1 MMKPMKTNSFVARTR
16 RFQLSNGVTLLV
28 LENPAN
34 PTVSLAGSMR
44 AGEYFSPAGKDSL
57 AGITASML
65 GKGTRRRSKLEI
77 AEELESAGARVG
89 LSSNTFTVS
98 VSGLSLSRDL
108 PMIVSTLAEELRE
121 PAFPAEEFEKMR
133 QRIIASIQEEQD
145 DTRVRA
151 YDRMTQ
157 LVFPEGNPFH
167 QTPPEKAIGQIE
179 SITIDDIREFHQ
191 RFYGPSSMILAVV
204 GDVKADDA
212 YAMFEEK
219 LGKWQGAPEAVID
232 ITETPLQP
240 AAIRETVVM
249 KDKPNADVVIGHASR
264 LRRSSPDFIAARIAN
279 NALGQSTLSSRLG
292 LKVRDEMGLT
302 YGINSSFAES
312 GIGDGPF
319 VITVTVAPENIS
331 LAVDATVEI
340 VNDYIT
346 NGIREDEL
354 KDEQSSII
362 GSFKIGLATNGGLA
376 SQLAA
381 SELFGLGV
389 KYLDEYPS
397 LVSAITKSEVD
408 EAIRK
413 YIHPEVAT
421 TVVAGTI

>member
-1 MMKPMKTNSFVARTR
+1 MKNNSFVARVKH
-16 RFQLSNGVTLLV
+16 FQLSNGITLLI

-34 PTVSLAGSMR
+34 PTVSIAGSMR

-57 AGITASML
+57 ASITASML

-77 AEELESAGARVG
+77 AEEMESAGARVG
-89 LSSNTFTVS
+89 LSSNTFTAS
-98 VSGLSLSRDL
+98 VSGLSINRDL

-121 PAFPAEEFEKMR
+121 PAFPGEELDKMR
-133 QRIIASIQEEQD
+133 QRIIANIQEEQD
-145 DTRVRA
+145 DTRARA
-151 YDRMTQ
+151 YDRMSQ

-167 QTPPEKAIGQIE
+167 QISAEKAISQIE
-179 SITIDDIREFHQ
+179 TITIDDIREFHQ
-191 RFYGPSSMILAVV
+191 KFYGPSSMILSVA
-204 GDVKADDA
+204 GDVKADDT
-212 YAMFEEK
+212 YALFEEK
-219 LGKWQGAPEAVID
+219 LGKWQGAPESAID
-232 ITETPLQP
+232 IPETPLQ
-240 AAIRETVVM
+240 ATAIRETVLM

-264 LRRSSPDFIAARIAN
+264 LRRSNPDFIAARIAN

-319 VITVTVAPENIS
+319 VITVTVAPENIDR
-331 LAVDATVEI
+331 AVGATVDI
-340 VNDYIT
+340 VNDYIA

-362 GSFKIGLATNGGLA
+362 GSFKIGLATNSGMA
-376 SQLAA
+376 SQIAA
-381 SELFGLGV
+381 AELFGLGV
-389 KYLDEYPS
+389 KYLDEYTS
-397 LVSAITKSEVD
+397 LVSAITKSDVD

-421 TVVAGTI
+421 TVVAGTL

>member
-1 MMKPMKTNSFVARTR
+1 MSNNSFVARTKS
-16 RFQLSNGVTLLV
+16 FQLSNGATLLV

-34 PTVSLAGSMR
+34 PTVSIAGSMR

-57 AGITASML
+57 ASITASML
-65 GKGTRRRSKLEI
+65 SKGTLRRSKLEI
-77 AEELESAGARVG
+77 AEEMESAAARVSV
-89 LSSNTFTVS
+89 SSNTFTVS
-98 VSGLSLSRDL
+98 VSGQSLSRDL
-108 PMIVSTLAEELRE
+108 PMIVSTLAEQLRE
-121 PAFPAEEFEKMR
+121 PAFPVDELEKMR
-133 QRIIASIQEEQD
+133 MRIIANIREEQD

-157 LVFPEGNPFH
+157 LVFPENNPFH
-167 QTPPEKAIGQIE
+167 QTPADKLIGQIE
-179 SITIDDIREFHQ
+179 TITVDDIRHFHQ
-191 RFYGPSSMILAVV
+191 KFYSPSTMILAVV
-204 GDVKADDA
+204 GDVKADDVRA
-212 YAMFEEK
+212 LMEEK
-219 LGKWQGAPEAVID
+219 LGVWQGAPEALID
-232 ITETPLQP
+232 IPETPLQSAP
-240 AAIRETVVM
+240 ARETVAM

-264 LRRSSPDFIAARIAN
+264 LRRSNPDFIAARIAN

-319 VITVTVAPENIS
+319 VITVTVAPENID
-331 LAVDATVEI
+331 LAIGATTEI
-340 VNDYIT
+340 VNDYIA

-354 KDEQSSII
+354 KDEQSSMI
-362 GSFKIGLATNGGLA
+362 GSFKLGLATNAGMA
-376 SQLAA
+376 SQIAA

-397 LVSAITKSEVD
+397 LVSLITKTDVD
-408 EAIRK
+408 DAIRK

-421 TVVAGTI
+421 TVIAGTI

>member
-1 MMKPMKTNSFVARTR
+1 MKSMSNNSFVARTR
-16 RFQLSNGVTLLV
+16 RFQLSNGITLLA

-34 PTVSLAGSMR
+34 PTVSTAGSMR
-44 AGEYFSPAGKDSL
+44 AGEYFSPTGKDSL
-57 AGITASML
+57 ASITASML
-65 GKGTRRRSKLEI
+65 SKGTRRRGKLEI
-77 AEELESAGARVG
+77 AEEMESAGARVG

-121 PAFPAEEFEKMR
+121 PAFPTEELEKMR
-133 QRIIASIQEEQD
+133 QRIIANIKEEQD

-167 QTPPEKAIGQIE
+167 QTPAEKLIGQIE
-179 SITIDDIREFHQ
+179 TITVDDAREFH
-191 RFYGPSSMILAVV
+191 RKYYSPSSMILAVV
-204 GDVKADDA
+204 GDVRADDV
-212 YAMFEEK
+212 YALMEEK
-219 LGKWQGAPEAVID
+219 LGKWQGAPETLID
-232 ITETPLQP
+232 IPETSLQS

-249 KDKPNADVVIGHASR
+249 KDKPNADVAIGHASR
-264 LRRSSPDFIAARIAN
+264 LRRLNPDFIAARIAN

-319 VITVTVAPENIS
+319 VITVTVAPQNID
-331 LAVDATVEI
+331 LAVGATMEI
-340 VNDYIT
+340 VNDYIA

-354 KDEQSSII
+354 RDEQSSMI
-362 GSFKIGLATNGGLA
+362 GSFKIGLATNAGMAG
-376 SQLAA
+376 QLAA
-381 SELFGLGV
+381 AELFGLGV
-389 KYLDEYPS
+389 KYLDDYPS
-397 LVSAITKSEVD
+397 LVSLITKSDVD

-421 TVVAGTI
+421 TVIAGTI

>member
-1 MMKPMKTNSFVARTR
+1 MNNNSFVSRTS

-34 PTVSLAGSMR
+34 PTVSIAGSMR

-57 AGITASML
+57 AGITAGML

-108 PMIVSTLAEELRE
+108 PMILTTLAEELRE
-121 PAFPAEEFEKMR
+121 PAFPAEELEKMR
-133 QRIIASIQEEQD
+133 QRIIANIQEEQD

-167 QTPPEKAIGQIE
+167 QTTAEKAIAQIE
-179 SITIDDIREFHQ
+179 SISVDDIREFH
-191 RFYGPSSMILAVV
+191 RKFYGPSSMILAVV
-204 GDVKADDA
+204 GDVKADEA
-212 YAMFEEK
+212 HALFEEK

-232 ITETPLQP
+232 ITETPLQS
-240 AAIRETVVM
+240 AAIRESVM
-249 KDKPNADVVIGHASR
+249 MKEKPSADVVIGHASR
-264 LRRSSPDFIAARIAN
+264 LRRSNPDFIAARIAN

-319 VITVTVAPENIS
+319 VITVTVAPENLD
-331 LAVDATVEI
+331 LALGATIEI
-340 VNDYIT
+340 VNDYIA

-362 GSFKIGLATNGGLA
+362 GSFKIGLATNNGMA
-376 SQLAA
+376 SQIAA
-381 SELFGLGV
+381 AELFGLGV
-389 KYLDEYPS
+389 KYLDEYPT
-397 LVSAITKSEVD
+397 LVSMITKSDVD

-421 TVVAGTI
+421 TVVAGTV

>member
-1 MMKPMKTNSFVARTR
+1 MSNNSFVARTR
-16 RFQLSNGVTLLV
+16 RFQLSNGITLLV

-34 PTVSLAGSMR
+34 STVSLAGSIR

-57 AGITASML
+57 ASITAGML
-65 GKGTRRRSKLEI
+65 NKGTRRRSKLEI
-77 AEELESAGARVG
+77 AGELESAGARVG

-108 PMIVSTLAEELRE
+108 PMTVSTLAEELRE
-121 PAFPAEEFEKMR
+121 PTFPADELEKMR
-133 QRIIASIQEEQD
+133 QRIIANIKEEQD

-157 LVFPEGNPFH
+157 VVFPEGNPFH
-167 QTPPEKAIGQIE
+167 QTPAEKLIGQIE
-179 SITIDDIREFHQ
+179 TITADDAREFHQ
-191 RFYGPSSMILAVV
+191 KFYGPSSMILALV
-204 GDVKADDA
+204 GDVKADEA
-212 YAMFEEK
+212 YALMEEK
-219 LGKWQGAPEAVID
+219 LGEWQGAPGALID
-232 ITETPLQP
+232 FPETPLQST
-240 AAIRETVVM
+240 AVRETVAM
-249 KDKPNADVVIGHASR
+249 RDKSNADVVIGHASR
-264 LRRSSPDFIAARIAN
+264 LRRTNPDFIAARIAN

-319 VITVTVAPENIS
+319 VITVTVAPQNID
-331 LAVDATVEI
+331 LAIGATIEI
-340 VNDYIT
+340 VEDYIA
-346 NGIREDEL
+346 NGIKEDEL

-362 GSFKIGLATNGGLA
+362 GSFKVGLATNGGMA

-381 SELFGLGV
+381 AELFGLGV

-397 LVSAITKSEVD
+397 KVSLITKAEVD

-413 YIHPEVAT
+413 YLHLEVAT
-421 TVVAGTI
+421 TVIAGSL

>member
-1 MMKPMKTNSFVARTR
+1 MKFMNNNSFVARVR
-16 RFQLSNGVTLLV
+16 RFQLSNGITLLV

-44 AGEYFSPAGKDSL
+44 AGEYFSPPGKDSL
-57 AGITASML
+57 ASITASML
-65 GKGTRRRSKLEI
+65 GKGTCRRSKLEI

-89 LSSNTFTVS
+89 LASNTFTAS
-98 VSGLSLSRDL
+98 VSGLSLIGDL

-121 PAFPAEEFEKMR
+121 PAFPANELAKMR
-133 QRIIASIQEEQD
+133 QRIIANIQEEQD
-145 DTRVRA
+145 DTRARA

-167 QTPPEKAIGQIE
+167 QTPAEKAIAQIE

-191 RFYGPSSMILAVV
+191 NYYGPSSMILTIV
-204 GDVKADDA
+204 GDVKADET
-212 YAMFEEK
+212 YALFEEK
-219 LGKWQGAPEAVID
+219 IGKWQGAPESVID
-232 ITETPLQP
+232 IPETPLQS

-249 KDKPNADVVIGHASR
+249 KEKPNADVVIGHASR
-264 LRRSSPDFIAARIAN
+264 LRRSNPDFIAARIAN

-331 LAVDATVEI
+331 LAVGATLEI
-340 VNDYIT
+340 VNDYIA
-346 NGIREDEL
+346 NGVREDEL

-362 GSFKIGLATNGGLA
+362 GSFKIGLATNSGMA
-376 SQLAA
+376 SQIAA
-381 SELFGLGV
+381 AELFGLGV

-397 LVSAITKSEVD
+397 LVSAITKSDVD
-408 EAIRK
+408 AAIRK

-421 TVVAGTI
+421 TVVAGTL

>member
-1 MMKPMKTNSFVARTR
+1 MKFMNNNSFVARVR
-16 RFQLSNGVTLLV
+16 RFQLSNGITLLV
-28 LENPAN
+28 LENPTN
-34 PTVSLAGSMR
+34 STVSMAGSMR
-44 AGEYFSPAGKDSL
+44 AGEYFSPPGKDSL
-57 AGITASML
+57 ASITASML
-65 GKGTRRRSKLEI
+65 GKGTRRRTKLEI

-89 LSSNTFTVS
+89 LSSNTFTAS

-121 PAFPAEEFEKMR
+121 PAFPGEELDKMR
-133 QRIIASIQEEQD
+133 QRIIANIQEEQD
-145 DTRVRA
+145 DTRARA

-167 QTPPEKAIGQIE
+167 QTPAEKAISQIE
-179 SITIDDIREFHQ
+179 TITVDDIREFHQ
-191 RFYGPSSMILAVV
+191 TYYGPSSMILAVA
-204 GDVKADDA
+204 GDVKAEDT
-212 YAMFEEK
+212 YALFEEK
-219 LGKWQGAPEAVID
+219 LGKWQGAAESVID
-232 ITETPLQP
+232 IIETPLQP
-240 AAIRETVVM
+240 AAIRETVAM

-264 LRRSSPDFIAARIAN
+264 LRRSNPDFIAARIAN

-319 VITVTVAPENIS
+319 VITVTVAPENIAM
-331 LAVDATVEI
+331 AVGATIQI
-340 VNDYIT
+340 VNDYIAS
-346 NGIREDEL
+346 GIREDEL

-362 GSFKIGLATNGGLA
+362 GSFKIGLATNGGMA
-376 SQLAA
+376 GQIAA
-381 SELFGLGV
+381 AELFGLGV

-397 LVSAITKSEVD
+397 RVSAITKSDVD
-408 EAIRK
+408 AAIRK

>member
-1 MMKPMKTNSFVARTR
+1 MNNNSFVARTR

-34 PTVSLAGSMR
+34 PTVSIAGSMR
-44 AGEYFSPAGKDSL
+44 AGEFFSPAGKDSL
-57 AGITASML
+57 ASITASML

-77 AEELESAGARVG
+77 AEELETAGARIG
-89 LSSNTFTVS
+89 LSSNTFTAS

-121 PAFPAEEFEKMR
+121 PAFPADELDKMR
-133 QRIIASIQEEQD
+133 QRIIANIQEEQD
-145 DTRVRA
+145 DTRARA

-157 LVFPEGNPFH
+157 LVFPAGSPFY
-167 QTPPEKAIGQIE
+167 QTPAENAISQIE
-179 SITIDDIREFHQ
+179 KITIDDIREFH
-191 RFYGPSSMILAVV
+191 RKFYGPSSMILTVV
-204 GDVKADDA
+204 GDVKADET
-212 YAMFEEK
+212 YALFEEK
-219 LGKWQGAPEAVID
+219 LGKWQGAPESLID
-232 ITETPLQP
+232 LPETPLQS
-240 AAIRETVVM
+240 AAVRETVVM

-264 LRRSSPDFIAARIAN
+264 LRRSNPDFIAARIAN

-319 VITVTVAPENIS
+319 VISVTVAPENIDM
-331 LAVDATVEI
+331 AVGATVEI
-340 VNDYIT
+340 VDDYIA

-354 KDEQSSII
+354 NDEQSSII
-362 GSFKIGLATNGGLA
+362 GSFKIGLATNGGIA
-376 SQLAA
+376 GQIAA

-389 KYLDEYPS
+389 KYLDDYPS
-397 LVSAITKSEVD
+397 LVSAITKADVD
-408 EAIRK
+408 DAIRK
-413 YIHPEVAT
+413 YIHLEVAT
-421 TVVAGTI
+421 TVIAGTV

>member
-1 MMKPMKTNSFVARTR
+1 MSNNSFVARTKS
-16 RFQLSNGVTLLV
+16 FQLSNGATLLV
-28 LENPAN
+28 LENSAN
-34 PTVSLAGSMR
+34 PTVSIAGSIR

-65 GKGTRRRSKLEI
+65 SKGTLRRSKLEI
-77 AEELESAGARVG
+77 AEEMESAAARVG
-89 LSSNTFTVS
+89 VSSNTFTVS
-98 VSGLSLSRDL
+98 VSGQSLSRDL
-108 PMIVSTLAEELRE
+108 PMIVSTLAEQLRE
-121 PAFPAEEFEKMR
+121 PAFPADELEKMR
-133 QRIIASIQEEQD
+133 MRIIANIKEEQD

-157 LVFPEGNPFH
+157 LVFPENNPFH
-167 QTPPEKAIGQIE
+167 QTPADKLIGQIE
-179 SITIDDIREFHQ
+179 TITVDDIRQFHQ
-191 RFYGPSSMILAVV
+191 KFYSPSTMILAVV
-204 GDVKADDA
+204 GDVKADDVRA
-212 YAMFEEK
+212 LMEEK
-219 LGKWQGAPEAVID
+219 LGVWQGAPEALID
-232 ITETPLQP
+232 IPETPLQSAP
-240 AAIRETVVM
+240 AREMVAM

-264 LRRSSPDFIAARIAN
+264 LRRSNPDFVAARIAN

-319 VITVTVAPENIS
+319 VITVTVAPENIDP
-331 LAVDATVEI
+331 AIGATNEI
-340 VNDYIT
+340 VNDYIAS
-346 NGIREDEL
+346 GIREDEL
-354 KDEQSSII
+354 KDEKSSII
-362 GSFKIGLATNGGLA
+362 GSFKIGLATNAGMA
-376 SQLAA
+376 NQIAA

-397 LVSAITKSEVD
+397 LVSLITKTDVD

-421 TVVAGTI
+421 TVIAGTL

>member
-1 MMKPMKTNSFVARTR
+1 MNNNSFVARTR

-34 PTVSLAGSMR
+34 PTVSIAGSMR
-44 AGEYFSPAGKDSL
+44 AGEFFSPVGKDSL
-57 AGITASML
+57 ASITASML

-77 AEELESAGARVG
+77 AEELETAGARIG
-89 LSSNTFTVS
+89 LSSNTFTAS

-121 PAFPAEEFEKMR
+121 PAFPSDELDKMR
-133 QRIIASIQEEQD
+133 QRIIANIQEEQD
-145 DTRVRA
+145 DTRARA

-157 LVFPEGNPFH
+157 LVFPEGSPFY
-167 QTPPEKAIGQIE
+167 QTPAENAISQIE
-179 SITIDDIREFHQ
+179 KITIDDIREFH
-191 RFYGPSSMILAVV
+191 RKFYGPSSMILTVV
-204 GDVKADDA
+204 GDVKADET
-212 YAMFEEK
+212 YALFEEK
-219 LGKWQGAPEAVID
+219 LGKWQGAPESLID
-232 ITETPLQP
+232 LPETPLQS

-264 LRRSSPDFIAARIAN
+264 LRRSNPDFIAARIAN

-319 VITVTVAPENIS
+319 VISVTVAPENIDM
-331 LAVDATVEI
+331 AVGATVEI
-340 VNDYIT
+340 VDDYIT

-354 KDEQSSII
+354 NDEQSSII
-362 GSFKIGLATNGGLA
+362 GSFKIGLATNGGIA
-376 SQLAA
+376 GQIAA

-389 KYLDEYPS
+389 KYLDDYPS
-397 LVSAITKSEVD
+397 LVSAITKADVD
-408 EAIRK
+408 DAIRK
-413 YIHPEVAT
+413 YIHLEVAT
-421 TVVAGTI
+421 TVIAGTV

>member
-1 MMKPMKTNSFVARTR
+1 MKSMSNNSFVARTK
-16 RFQLSNGVTLLV
+16 RFQLSNGITLLV

-57 AGITASML
+57 ASITAGML
-65 GKGTRRRSKLEI
+65 GKGTNRRTKLEI
-77 AEELESAGARVG
+77 AEEMESAGARVG
-89 LSSNTFTVS
+89 VSSNTFTVS
-98 VSGLSLSRDL
+98 VGGQSLSHDL
-108 PMIVSTLAEELRE
+108 PMIVSTLAEELSE
-121 PAFPAEEFEKMR
+121 PSFPADELEKMR
-133 QRIIASIQEEQD
+133 QRIIANIKEEQD

-167 QTPPEKAIGQIE
+167 QTPAEKLIGQIE
-179 SITIDDIREFHQ
+179 TISVDDAREFH
-191 RFYGPSSMILAVV
+191 RKFYSPSSMILAVV
-204 GDVKADDA
+204 GDVKTDDVRA
-212 YAMFEEK
+212 LMEER
-219 LGKWQGAPEAVID
+219 LGVWQGAPEALID
-232 ITETPLQP
+232 IPETPLKSV
-240 AAIRETVVM
+240 AIREMVTM

-264 LRRSSPDFIAARIAN
+264 LRRSNPDFIAARIAN

-319 VITVTVAPENIS
+319 VITVTVAPENID
-331 LAVDATVEI
+331 LAIGATIEI
-340 VNDYIT
+340 VNDYIA

-354 KDEQSSII
+354 KDEQSSMI

-381 SELFGLGV
+381 TELFGLGV

-397 LVSAITKSEVD
+397 LVSLITKADVD
-408 EAIRK
+408 AAIRK

>member
-1 MMKPMKTNSFVARTR
+1 
-16 RFQLSNGVTLLV
+16 
-28 LENPAN
+28 
-34 PTVSLAGSMR
+34 MR
-44 AGEYFSPAGKDSL
+44 AGEYFSPTGKDSL
-57 AGITASML
+57 ASITASML
-65 GKGTRRRSKLEI
+65 SKGTRRRGKFEI
-77 AEELESAGARVG
+77 AEEMESAGARVG

-121 PAFPAEEFEKMR
+121 PAFPTEELEKMR
-133 QRIIASIQEEQD
+133 QRIIANIKEEQD

-167 QTPPEKAIGQIE
+167 QTPAEKLIGQIE
-179 SITIDDIREFHQ
+179 TITVDDAREFHLK
-191 RFYGPSSMILAVV
+191 YYSPSSMILAVV
-204 GDVKADDA
+204 GDVRADDV
-212 YAMFEEK
+212 YALMEEK
-219 LGKWQGAPEAVID
+219 LGKWQGAPETLID
-232 ITETPLQP
+232 IPETSLQS
-240 AAIRETVVM
+240 AAIREAVVM
-249 KDKPNADVVIGHASR
+249 KDKPNADVAIGHASR
-264 LRRSSPDFIAARIAN
+264 LRRLNPDFIAARIAN

-319 VITVTVAPENIS
+319 VITVTVAPQNID
-331 LAVDATVEI
+331 LAVGATMEI
-340 VNDYIT
+340 VNDYIA

-354 KDEQSSII
+354 RDEQSSMI
-362 GSFKIGLATNGGLA
+362 GSFKIGLATNAGMAG
-376 SQLAA
+376 QLAA
-381 SELFGLGV
+381 AELFGLGV
-389 KYLDEYPS
+389 KYLDDYPS
-397 LVSAITKSEVD
+397 LVSLITKSDVD

-421 TVVAGTI
+421 TVIAGTI

>member
-1 MMKPMKTNSFVARTR
+1 M
-16 RFQLSNGVTLLV
+16 LS
-28 LENPAN
+28 
-34 PTVSLAGSMR
+34 
-44 AGEYFSPAGKDSL
+44 
-57 AGITASML
+57 
-65 GKGTRRRSKLEI
+65 KGTRCRSKLEI
-77 AEELESAGARVG
+77 AEEMESAGARVG

-121 PAFPAEEFEKMR
+121 PAFPADELEKMR
-133 QRIIASIQEEQD
+133 QRIIANIKEEQD

-167 QTPPEKAIGQIE
+167 QTPAEKLIGQIE
-179 SITIDDIREFHQ
+179 TITVDDARYFHQ
-191 RFYGPSSMILAVV
+191 KYYSPSSLILAVV
-204 GDVKADDA
+204 GDVKAGEA
-212 YAMFEEK
+212 YALMEEK
-219 LGKWQGAPEAVID
+219 LGKWQGAPEAIID
-232 ITETPLQP
+232 IPETPLQSK
-240 AAIRETVVM
+240 AVRETVAM
-249 KDKPNADVVIGHASR
+249 RDKPNADVVIGHASR
-264 LRRSSPDFIAARIAN
+264 LRRSNPDFIAARIAN

-319 VITVTVAPENIS
+319 VITVTVAPQNID
-331 LAVDATVEI
+331 LAIGATTEI
-340 VNDYIT
+340 VNDYIA
-346 NGIREDEL
+346 NGIKEDEL
-354 KDEQSSII
+354 KDEQSSMI
-362 GSFKIGLATNGGLA
+362 GSFKIGLATNGGMA

-381 SELFGLGV
+381 AELFGLGV

-397 LVSAITKSEVD
+397 LVSLITKSDVD

>member
-1 MMKPMKTNSFVARTR
+1 MKSMSNNSFVARTS
-16 RFQLSNGVTLLV
+16 RFQLSNGITLLA

-34 PTVSLAGSMR
+34 PTVSIAGSMR
-44 AGEYFSPAGKDSL
+44 AGEYFSPAGKESL
-57 AGITASML
+57 ASITASML
-65 GKGTRRRSKLEI
+65 SKGTRRRTKLEI

-121 PAFPAEEFEKMR
+121 PAFPAEELKKMR
-133 QRIIASIQEEQD
+133 QRIIANIKEEQD

-167 QTPPEKAIGQIE
+167 QTPAEKLIGQIE
-179 SITIDDIREFHQ
+179 TITVDDAREFHQ
-191 RFYGPSSMILAVV
+191 KYYSPSSMILAVV

-212 YAMFEEK
+212 YVLMEEK
-219 LGKWQGAPEAVID
+219 LGEWRGAPEALID
-232 ITETPLQP
+232 FPETPLQST
-240 AAIRETVVM
+240 AARETVAM
-249 KDKPNADVVIGHASR
+249 RDKPNADVVIGHASR
-264 LRRSSPDFIAARIAN
+264 LRRSNSDFIAARIAN

-292 LKVRDEMGLT
+292 LKVREEVGLT

-319 VITVTVAPENIS
+319 VITVTVAPQNID
-331 LAVDATVEI
+331 LAIGATIEI
-340 VNDYIT
+340 VDDYIA
-346 NGIREDEL
+346 NGIKEDEL
-354 KDEQSSII
+354 KDEQSSMI
-362 GSFKIGLATNGGLA
+362 GSFKIGLATNGGMA
-376 SQLAA
+376 SQLGAA
-381 SELFGLGV
+381 ELFGLGV
-389 KYLDEYPS
+389 KYLDEYPT
-397 LVSAITKSEVD
+397 LVSQITKADVD

-413 YIHPEVAT
+413 YIHLEVAT
-421 TVVAGTI
+421 TVVAGTL

>member
-1 MMKPMKTNSFVARTR
+1 MNNNSFVARTR
-16 RFQLSNGVTLLV
+16 RFQLSNGITLLV

-34 PTVSLAGSMR
+34 PTVSMAGSMV

-57 AGITASML
+57 ASITASML
-65 GKGTRRRSKLEI
+65 GKGTRSRSKLEI
-77 AEELESAGARVG
+77 AEELETAGARVG
-89 LSSNTFTVS
+89 LSSNTFTAS

-121 PAFPAEEFEKMR
+121 PAFPGEELDKMR
-133 QRIIASIQEEQD
+133 QRIIANIQEEQD
-145 DTRVRA
+145 DTRARA

-157 LVFPEGNPFH
+157 LIFPEGNPFH
-167 QTPPEKAIGQIE
+167 QIPAEKAISQIE
-179 SITIDDIREFHQ
+179 KITVDDIREFH
-191 RFYGPSSMILAVV
+191 RKFYGPSSMILAVV
-204 GDVKADDA
+204 GDVKAEDT
-212 YAMFEEK
+212 YALFEEK
-219 LGKWQGAPEAVID
+219 LGKWQGADAPVID
-232 ITETPLQP
+232 ITETPLQS
-240 AAIRETVVM
+240 AAISETVMM

-264 LRRSSPDFIAARIAN
+264 LRRSNPDFIAARIAN
-279 NALGQSTLSSRLG
+279 SALGQSTLSSRLG

-319 VITVTVAPENIS
+319 VITVTVAPENVA
-331 LAVDATVEI
+331 LAVGATVEI
-340 VNDYIT
+340 VKDYIA

-362 GSFKIGLATNGGLA
+362 GSFKLGLATNSGIA
-376 SQLAA
+376 SQIAA

-397 LVSAITKSEVD
+397 LVSAITKSDVD
-408 EAIRK
+408 AAIRK